1 MTYPSSP
8 PSPSPSPSSEPEPVV
23 DAGPVFE
30 DEPVVEVGPV
40 VVVGPVAHGG
50 HCVAR
55 LDGQVVFVRHAIP
68 GERVRLRITERT
80 SKYLRADAVE
90 ILSPSPDRVEPP
102 CPYAGPGRCGGCDF
116 QHIAVDEQRRLKAQV
131 VTDTLRRIGRIDWPV
146 TMEAADE
153 TGLGWRARMRYVVS
167 RDRPGMYAHRSHD
180 LVPIDR
186 CLLAHP
192 DNPEVLD
199 RSWPDT
205 DAVHTAVSTTGERVV
220 GAGRVHE
227 QVRDRTFRVDATG
240 FWQVH
245 PAAATTLVG
254 AVLDGLQPRSG
265 ETALDLY
272 SGVGLFAAFLAD
284 AGCAVLTAES
294 DQAAVRNARRNLHDT
309 KAVTIEQGTVN
320 RVLDAARRQ
329 GLESVDLVVLDPPR
343 TGAGPEVV
351 RAIAGLTPRAVGYV
365 ACDPAALARDLRVF
379 LDNGYTLAGLR
390 AFDLFGMTHH
400 IECVAV
406 LTRD

>member
-1 MTYPSSP
+1 MSL
-8 PSPSPSPSSEPEPVV
+8 PE
-23 DAGPVFE
+23 
-30 DEPVVEVGPV
+30 VE
-40 VVVGPVAHGG
+40 VGPVAHGG

-90 ILSPSPDRVEPP
+90 ILEASPHRVEPP

-116 QHIAVDEQRRLKAQV
+116 QHIAVDEQRRLKARV
-131 VTDTLRRIGRIDWPV
+131 VTDTLRRIGRIEYPV
-146 TMEAADE
+146 TIEAADE
-153 TGLGWRARMRYVVS
+153 TGLGWRTRMRYVVAGAT
-167 RDRPGMYAHRSHD
+167 PGMYAHRSHD

-205 DAVHTAVSTTGERVV
+205 GAVHTAVSTTGEQVV
-220 GAGRVHE
+220 GEGRVHE
-227 QVRDRTFRVDATG
+227 RVHDRTFRVDATG

-245 PAAATTLVG
+245 PAAATTLVD
-254 AVLDGLQPRSG
+254 AVLDGLGPRPG

-294 DQAAVRNARRNLHDT
+294 DKSAVRNARRNLHDT
-309 KAVTIEQGTVN
+309 KAVTIEQGKVH

-343 TGAGPEVV
+343 TGAGAEVV
-351 RAIAGLTPRAVGYV
+351 RAIAGLTPRAVAYV
-365 ACDPAALARDLRVF
+365 ACDPAALARDLRVL
-379 LDNGYTLAGLR
+379 LDTGYALSGLR

-400 IECVAV
+400 IECVAI

>member
-1 MTYPSSP
+1 VTDRP
-8 PSPSPSPSSEPEPVV
+8 
-23 DAGPVFE
+23 AG
-30 DEPVVEVGPV
+30 DLVGTQAEIE
-40 VVVGPVAHGG
+40 VGPVAHGG

-68 GERVRLRITERT
+68 GERVRILITEQT
-80 SKYLRADAVE
+80 SKFLRADAVE
-90 ILSPSPDRVEPP
+90 IVSPSPERVDPP

-116 QHIAVDEQRRLKAQV
+116 QHVSLAEQRRMKAQV
-131 VTDTLRRIGRIDWPV
+131 VTDTLRRIGRIEYAV
-146 TMEAADE
+146 TMEPADE
-153 TGLGWRARMRYVVS
+153 SGVGWRTRMRYSVAHGT
-167 RDRPGMYAHRSHD
+167 PGMFAHRSHD
-180 LVPIDR
+180 LVAIDR

-192 DNPEVLD
+192 DSPAVLD
-199 RSWPDT
+199 RTWPDT
-205 DAVHTAVSTTGERVV
+205 DAVHTAVSNTREQVI

-227 QVRDRTFRVDATG
+227 RVRDRTFRVDATG

-245 PAAATTLVG
+245 PAAAATLVG
-254 AVLDGLQPRSG
+254 AVLDGLDPRPG

-272 SGVGLFAAFLAD
+272 SGVGVFAAFLAD

-294 DQAAVRNARRNLHDT
+294 DHAAVRNARRNLHDLP
-309 KAVTIEQGTVN
+309 AVTIESGKVG
-320 RVLDAARRQ
+320 RVLDSARRQ

-343 TGAGPEVV
+343 IGAGPDVV
-351 RAIAGLTPRAVGYV
+351 HAIADLTPRRVAYV

-379 LDNGYTLAGLR
+379 LDSGYDLAGLR

-406 LTRD
+406 LTRATPR